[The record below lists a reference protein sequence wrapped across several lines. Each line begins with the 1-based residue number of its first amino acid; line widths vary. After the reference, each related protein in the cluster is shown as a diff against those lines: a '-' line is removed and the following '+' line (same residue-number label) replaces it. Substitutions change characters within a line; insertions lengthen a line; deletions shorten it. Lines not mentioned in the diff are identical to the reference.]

1 MYKKYG
7 YLIITLILSVFLIS
21 CDVNKK
27 EVVKKDQKRDA
38 VIVQETGG
46 YIVNAI
52 TRDAI
57 TLNPVLINDSTSQ
70 QVSDMIYEGL
80 VKYDKDLK
88 LIGVLAET
96 WETLD
101 QGLEVIFHL
110 KKNVKWHDGELFT
123 AYDVKFTYDTIM
135 KFKNYNSDGGDMS
148 QLYTLFEYVDDVNIL
163 DDYTIKV
170 SYKVP
175 FARTIEIWSIGI
187 IPRHIFGQYDDLKDF
202 IRSDYNRKPV
212 GTGKYRLNKW
222 LPDERIILE
231 VNRNYH
237 GKVPYIDK
245 LIFSINPEQ
254 TIIYLDTMLG
264 KIDISSLTPTQFTRL
279 LDDEEK
285 LKKLMAVHYTGGHYM
300 YLGYNMKVKKLSD
313 QRVRK
318 ALTLAINRQE
328 IIDGVLEGLG
338 QICYGPFLPYSW
350 AFNKDIKPLPYDVA
364 KAAKLMHE
372 AGWRDS
378 DDDGILDKDGK
389 PFELEVVVDRSEP
402 NRNMALKFIKRNLKD
417 IGVRMIINPVSWT
430 TLVQNHMYAKNFDAV
445 MVGWQLN
452 KDPDVYNIWHTDG
465 ALNFYSYSN
474 KEVDRLLEK
483 GRKTFDRAIRKEC
496 YNRIHSLIMDDMPY
510 TFLYIDDILV
520 SINRR
525 IKGVKVS
532 ESGLN
537 SISDWYVKYRTV
549 MY

>member
-1 MYKKYG
+1 M
-7 YLIITLILSVFLIS
+7 
-21 CDVNKK
+21 KK
-27 EVVKKDQKRDA
+27 ESVKKNDSKMDA
-38 VIVQETGG
+38 VIVKETGG

-57 TLNPVLINDSTSQ
+57 TLNPVLINDSTSLA
-70 QVSDMIYEGL
+70 VSDMIYEGL
-80 VKYDKDLK
+80 VKYDEELNMV
-88 LIGVLAET
+88 GVLAET

-135 KFKNYNSDGGDMS
+135 KFRNYSVSGEDVS

-187 IPRHIFGQYDDLKDF
+187 IPRHIFGKYDDLKDF
-202 IRSDYNRKPV
+202 ISSDFNRKPV
-212 GTGKYRLNKW
+212 GTGKYRLSKW

-231 VNRNYH
+231 VNRDYH
-237 GKVPYIDK
+237 GKVPYIEK
-245 LIFSINPEQ
+245 LIYSVNPEQ

-264 KIDISSLTPTQFTRL
+264 KIDIASLTPTQFTRL
-279 LDDEEK
+279 LEDEEK
-285 LKKLMAVHYTGGHYM
+285 LEDLMAVNYTGGHYM
-300 YLGYNMKVKKLSD
+300 YLGYNHKVKRLQD
-313 QRVRK
+313 PRVRK
-318 ALTLAINRQE
+318 ALTMAINRQE

-364 KAAKLMHE
+364 KAASLMHE

-378 DDDGILDKDGK
+378 DEDGILDKEGK

-417 IGVRMIINPVSWT
+417 IGVKVKIKAVSWT
-430 TLVQNHMYAKNFDAV
+430 SLIQNHMYAKEFDAV
-445 MVGWQLN
+445 MVGWQLS
-452 KDPDVYNIWHTDG
+452 KDPDVYNIWHTNG
-465 ALNFYSYSN
+465 PLNFFSYSN
-474 KEVDRLLEK
+474 KEVDELLEK

-496 YNRIHSLIMDDMPY
+496 YNRIHSLIMEDMPY

-525 IKGVKVS
+525 IKGVEVD

-537 SISDWYVKYRTV
+537 SISNWYVKYRTV